1 MTKSNEELDHATDRM
16 DHDEPDLGFATRA
29 IHHGYDPTGF
39 SNALQSP
46 VFLTSTYGFPSV
58 EANDAAAALG
68 GKLYGREHNPTT
80 EMLEQRLASLEGA
93 EAGLAVAT
101 GMAAV
106 GALMLSLLSQGDELI
121 VHKTLYV
128 NTIAMVEE
136 ALPRF
141 GIKVVSVDL
150 SDPANLDAAITD
162 RTRLV
167 YFETPVN
174 PLSGILDIAAISA
187 RAHARGVKVAVDS
200 TFASPALQ
208 RPIEHGAD
216 IVLHSL
222 TKYINGHGDALGGAL
237 LGDAETLH
245 KLHETGLR
253 YITGATLSPLASFLI
268 LRGLKT
274 LTLRMERH
282 SAAAL
287 AIARMLDGHPAVAWV
302 SYPFLES
309 HPGHAVARKQMSN
322 GSGMLAF
329 GLRAG
334 YEGAR
339 TMMNRLRLVTRAVSL
354 GDAHSLICHP
364 ASLTRARQS
373 IRKNAHL
380 AEGVGED
387 LIRLSVGLEE
397 PEDLMADLRQA
408 MAVL

>member
-1 MTKSNEELDHATDRM
+1 MSGSNRDPDHQTNQAE
-16 DHDEPDLGFATRA
+16 HGSAHLGLATRA
-29 IHHGYDPTGF
+29 IHYGYNPTAF
-39 SNALQSP
+39 SNAVQPP
-46 VFLTSTYGFPSV
+46 VFFTSTYGFPSV
-58 EANDAAAALG
+58 EANEAAAALG
-68 GKLYGREHNPTT
+68 GTLYGREHNPTT
-80 EMLEQRLASLEGA
+80 EILEQRLANLEGV
-93 EAGLAVAT
+93 EAGLALAS

-106 GALMLSLLSQGDELI
+106 GALTLSLLSQGDELI
-121 VHKTLYV
+121 VHKTLYA

-136 ALPRF
+136 GLPRF
-141 GIKVVSVDL
+141 GIKVVPVDL
-150 SDPANLDAAITD
+150 SDPANLDAAITE

-174 PLSGILDIAAISA
+174 PLSGILDIAAIST
-187 RAHARGVKVAVDS
+187 RAHAAGVKVAVDS

-222 TKYINGHGDALGGAL
+222 TKYINGHGDVLGGAL
-237 LGDAETLH
+237 LGDAETIH
-245 KLHETGLR
+245 TLHETGLR

-282 SAAAL
+282 STTAL
-287 AIARMLDGHPAVAWV
+287 AIARMLEGHPAVAWV

-309 HPGHAVARKQMSN
+309 HPGHAVARRQMSK

-329 GLRAG
+329 GLHAG

-339 TMMNRLRLVTRAVSL
+339 TIMDRLRLVTRAVSL
-354 GDAHSLICHP
+354 GDADSLICHP

-373 IRKNAHL
+373 IRKNTHL

-387 LIRLSVGLEE
+387 LIRLSVGLEDA
-397 PEDLMADLRQA
+397 EDLIADLRQA
-408 MAVL
+408 LAVL